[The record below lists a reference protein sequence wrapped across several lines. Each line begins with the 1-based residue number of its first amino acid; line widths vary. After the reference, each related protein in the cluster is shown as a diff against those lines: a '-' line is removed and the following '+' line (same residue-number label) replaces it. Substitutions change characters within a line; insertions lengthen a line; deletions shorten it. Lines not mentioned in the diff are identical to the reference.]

1 MKKSLFVFLTICA
14 GLTKVCGQNPVLVYE
29 EPRHKPVFINE
40 FVRVIQAR
48 IKDKDTSLFHIHATP
63 SAFVFMKKAN
73 YDNQVLGEGWTRPN
87 YPKGYAWYSSFA
99 TGPSTHRVAALP
111 KDEIFA
117 YDVELLSN
125 YNKSTSP
132 GWKPFSNDTI
142 FIADK
147 AAGYRIKLSKENPK
161 LEIDGRGPMVAIL
174 LTGQQLQIESQGT
187 KQKVHLKET
196 EYAYL
201 LPKEKHTLSIKS
213 DSPIEIILFE
223 VR

>member
-1 MKKSLFVFLTICA
+1 MKKSLFVFLTICV
-14 GLTKVCGQNPVLVYE
+14 GLTKVCGQNPVPVYE
-29 EPRHKPVFINE
+29 EPRHTPVFINE

-63 SAFVFMKKAN
+63 SAFVFVKKAN

-117 YDVELLSN
+117 YDVELLSS
-125 YNKSTSP
+125 YHKSTSP

-161 LEIDGRGPMVAIL
+161 LEIEGRGPMVAIL
-174 LTGQQLQIESQGT
+174 LTGQYLHIENEGT
-187 KQKVHLKET
+187 KQRVQLKET
-196 EYAYL
+196 GYAYL
-201 LPKEKHTLSIKS
+201 PPKEKHKLRIKG
-213 DSPIEIILFE
+213 DSPTEVILFE

>member
-1 MKKSLFVFLTICA
+1 MKKSFLVFLILCA
-14 GLTKVCGQNPVLVYE
+14 VQIKVCGQKPVPVYE
-29 EPRHKPVFINE
+29 EPRHKPVLVNE
-40 FVRVIQAR
+40 FVRIILAR

-63 SAFVFMKKAN
+63 SAFVFVKKAN

-125 YNKSTSP
+125 YNKSSST
-132 GWKPFSNDTI
+132 GWMPFSNDTI

-147 AAGYRIKLSKENPK
+147 AAGYSIKLSKQNPK

-187 KQKVHLKET
+187 KQKVNLKET
-196 EYAYL
+196 GYVYL
-201 LPKEKHTLSIKS
+201 PPKQKHKLSIKS
-213 DSPIEIILFE
+213 DSPIEVILFE